1 MSTEA
6 FAHTRNALHHAL
18 QVASALA
25 ATLRPGDDVH
35 EAANLGWDPQLD
47 ALVGRRVGPRLDVA
61 AGLRLRDATWLVIRD
76 GEVLEERKVV
86 GSTLDGARSW
96 LQGVVAYLG
105 CEDRELVPP
114 GYELP
119 PHVAQ
124 EGQPLADLDEGALA
138 QLHDWFSLAS
148 TVLTGLRAQEPRA
161 LPVRAWPH
169 HFDLGTLIVLD
180 RESGRGIG
188 IGMAPGD
195 ARIRR
200 PYLYVNPYPP
210 PSEVDLPSL
219 GRGRWHRE
227 AFFGAV
233 FDPTEP
239 SEAELS
245 AFVGEAVAHC
255 HTLLD
260 GAP

>member
-1 MSTEA
+1 MPTEA
-6 FAHTRNALHHAL
+6 FAHTRIALHHAL
-18 QVASALA
+18 QVASALS

-61 AGLRLRDATWLVIRD
+61 AGLRLRDATWLVVRD
-76 GEVLEERKVV
+76 GEVVEERKVV
-86 GSTLDGARSW
+86 GSTLDRARSW
-96 LQGVVAYLG
+96 LQGVAAYLG
-105 CEDRELVPP
+105 CEDRELIPP

-124 EGQPLADLDEGALA
+124 EGQPLADLDKASLER
-138 QLHDWFSLAS
+138 LHAWYSLAS

-195 ARIRR
+195 ARIPE
-200 PYLYVNPYPP
+200 PYLYVNPYPSPVGAELP
-210 PSEVDLPSL
+210 PL
-219 GRGRWHRE
+219 GRGQWHTE

-233 FDPTEP
+233 FAPADP

-260 GAP
+260 DAQ